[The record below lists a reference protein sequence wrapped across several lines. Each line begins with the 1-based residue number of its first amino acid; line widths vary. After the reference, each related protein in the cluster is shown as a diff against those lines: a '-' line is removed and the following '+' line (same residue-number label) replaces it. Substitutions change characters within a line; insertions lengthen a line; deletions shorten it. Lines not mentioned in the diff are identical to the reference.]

1 MRAFISILAVA
12 LILFLIDSRLLPAD
26 FWRRLPVIE
35 KSAGVLEKTVREVLT
50 PMPLRTEKESPMSFL
65 TRSGIIVWTNGERK
79 TAELALLSENQK
91 LNDAAVAKVQD
102 MFAKQYFEHISPEG
116 TAVGDLVEEVGY
128 DYIAIGENLALG
140 NFADDRDLVKAW
152 MASLGHR
159 ANILKSSYREIGV
172 AVGRGEF
179 EGKTTWL
186 AVQIFGRPRSV
197 CPAEDKSLKVKI
209 DANQTRLSQL
219 KSDIEKL
226 GNEIESMRPKRGAE
240 YNARVDAYNFL
251 VSVYNTL
258 AEDTKTAVET
268 YNSQVRLFNQCVVE
282 SD

>member
-1 MRAFISILAVA
+1 MRAFISILAVV

-35 KSAGVLEKTVREVLT
+35 KSAGVLEKTVREVLA
-50 PMPLRTEKESPMSFL
+50 PVPLRTEKESPMSFL

-140 NFADDRDLVKAW
+140 NFADDKELVKAW
-152 MASLGHR
+152 MESSGHR
-159 ANILKSSYREIGV
+159 ANILKPSYREIGV
-172 AVGRGEF
+172 AARQGEF

-186 AVQIFGRPRSV
+186 AVQIFGRPRSD
-197 CPAEDKSLKVKI
+197 CQAEDESLKIKI
-209 DANQTRLSQL
+209 SANQMRLRQLESDLERLKIEIGSTRPRRGPEYSQ
-219 KSDIEKL
+219 KVE
-226 GNEIESMRPKRGAE
+226 A
-240 YNARVDAYNFL
+240 YNALANDYNA
-251 VSVYNTL
+251 L
-258 AEDTKTAVET
+258 AAETRTAIET
-268 YNSQVRLFNQCVVE
+268 YNSQVRLFNQCVVK
-282 SD
+282 